1 MGEYSYSGLDQV
13 LGDEDAHVSGNEEA
27 LGLEDGENPDDELKY
42 EEL

>member
-1 MGEYSYSGLDQV
+1 M
-13 LGDEDAHVSGNEEA
+13 LGDEDAHVSGDEDV